1 MTRSMTGFGKASR
14 EFNGEVVSVELSSV
28 NHRFVDISL
37 RIPNAWSPLDADV
50 KQLIRQ
56 HIDRGKVMAIVTR
69 KRGTASG
76 QTVQLDLDV
85 ARKYIEAS
93 RLLHE
98 ILGSDEKLSL
108 NTLAQLEGVFYY
120 DDTEENLDEARP
132 VLLGVVG
139 DALAQLNT
147 MRTLEGRALEE
158 DIRQRIG
165 SMRDALAHI
174 ESMLPTLNQLYEER
188 LRTRI
193 RELTTEV
200 SVTEE
205 RIALEV
211 ALLAEKADVN
221 EEVVRFKAHLDHMG
235 ELLADKEPIG
245 RRLDFLSQ
253 ELGREINTL
262 GVKTRDSEV
271 AKEVIRMKSELEKVR
286 EQIQNI
292 E

>member
-50 KQLIRQ
+50 KQLIRR
-56 HIDRGKVMAIVTR
+56 HIDRGKVMATVTR

-76 QTVQLDLDV
+76 QTVQLDADV
-85 ARKYIEAS
+85 ARRYIEAS
-93 RLLHE
+93 RLLQE
-98 ILGSDEKLSL
+98 MLGCDERLSV

-132 VLLGVVG
+132 ILLGVVG
-139 DALAQLNT
+139 DALTQLNA

-193 RELTTEV
+193 HELTTEV

-235 ELLADKEPIG
+235 ELLADKEPVG